1 MRPFSRTLQHSL
13 AFGRWPV
20 RQGVLFWGGILV
32 TAGLMACNRK
42 SPVKELPPIPESPAV
57 ITFGSAASA
66 PPPSLPD
73 IAPSAPTSKQP
84 PPPPRVAKLQAP
96 TPAGTQTQWKARMAT
111 ARPETK
117 AELIGEALATGEE
130 EAAWIF
136 PAAQADGSA
145 AVRAAAANE
154 LHRLSDASYARYA
167 PVALNDPAPAVR
179 QTAIDQLGGRP
190 PETMA
195 PVLAAALASDFPEV
209 REAAFDQIATQPNA
223 TLLEVFFAGLDDPD
237 KSFRSKVRDEVRKL
251 VGKEFDNYK
260 QAAAWWKVNQANYNS
275 DLVYLGE

>member
-1 MRPFSRTLQHSL
+1 M
-13 AFGRWPV
+13 
-20 RQGVLFWGGILV
+20 
-32 TAGLMACNRK
+32 
-42 SPVKELPPIPESPAV
+42 PESPAV
-57 ITFGSAASA
+57 ITSGSAAS
-66 PPPSLPD
+66 PPQYSLPD
-73 IAPSAPTSKQP
+73 TGRSAPAAKEP
-84 PPPPRVAKLQAP
+84 PTPLLVAKPQAP
-96 TPAGTQTQWKARMAT
+96 RPSGTQTQWKARMAT
-111 ARPETK
+111 ASPETK

-130 EAAWIF
+130 EASWIF

-154 LHRLSDASYARYA
+154 LHRLSDGSYARYA

-190 PETMA
+190 PETLA

-209 REAAFDQIATQPNA
+209 REAAFEQLATRPNA
-223 TLLEVFFAGLDDPD
+223 ALLEVLFAGLDDPD
-237 KSFRSKVRDEVRKL
+237 KSFRLKIRDEVRTL
-251 VGKEFDNYK
+251 VGKEFDNYE